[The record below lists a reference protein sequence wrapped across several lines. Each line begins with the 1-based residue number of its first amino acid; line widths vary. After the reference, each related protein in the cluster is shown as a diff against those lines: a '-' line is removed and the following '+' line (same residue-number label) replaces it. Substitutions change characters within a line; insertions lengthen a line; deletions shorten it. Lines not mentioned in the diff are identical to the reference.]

1 MLGFFQG
8 RVEMRDVLLWAMV
21 VAAVVAEAWQQW
33 DQVAAGAVWSG
44 LVVFAGRR
52 WPGWALLIGTM
63 ANLVQLADLSGSQGW
78 PVLVSAVAGLLAGRR
93 MADTLAAATIFSAV
107 GVAGLL
113 IAAATGDVWMWFNVV
128 LPLLFF
134 GVLPW
139 LVGRYVRLRAM
150 LAVAG
155 WQRAEQLERER
166 RLVAGEARLRERT
179 RIARDMHDSLGHELS
194 LIAMR
199 AGALEL
205 DRGLDERYRTAMG
218 ELRVAS
224 VDATERLRDIVGV
237 LREETDPAP
246 VEPVGESIAGLI
258 ARSRVSGMDVDL
270 SSAGVAEPHA
280 SMVDRTAYR
289 VVQESLTNAVKHAPE
304 APVTVRLEYG
314 ETALTVT
321 VTNGP
326 PPAVASPASVSGGRG
341 LLGLRER
348 VRLVGGALRAGD
360 RADGYEVVAELP
372 YEGKPARGDTDE
384 EVDGDG
390 GSESARR
397 LADVRGATRRGL
409 ATAVAVPVSIGV
421 VVLVV
426 LLGMRW
432 YEVTHS
438 LLDPAVYD
446 ALRLGQQ
453 RAGVAGE
460 LPPQQVY
467 GRPDVPAPPAPAGAR
482 CEYYRMTRDMFR
494 GPIDVYRLCFTDGR
508 LVDKTVIPGTA
519 R

>member
-1 MLGFFQG
+1 MLGCS
-8 RVEMRDVLLWAMV
+8 RVERRDGLLWV
-21 VAAVVAEAWQQW
+21 VSVAVVVAEAWQQW
-33 DQVAAGAVWSG
+33 GQVAAGIVWSG
-44 LVVFAGRR
+44 VVVFSWRR
-52 WPGWALLIGTM
+52 WPGWALLVGAL
-63 ANLVQLADLSGSQGW
+63 ANLLHLTELSGSQAW

-93 MADTLAAATIFSAV
+93 LADTLAAAVVFSAV
-107 GVAGLL
+107 ALAGLV
-113 IAAATGDVWMWFNVV
+113 IAAAIGEVWLWFNVV
-128 LPLLFF
+128 VPLLFF

-139 LVGRYVRLRAM
+139 LAGRYWRLRAM

-155 WQRAEQLERER
+155 WERAEQLERER

-205 DRGLDERYRTAMG
+205 DRGLDEAHRTAAG
-218 ELRVAS
+218 ELRAAS

-237 LREETDPAP
+237 LREEADPAP
-246 VEPVGESIAGLI
+246 VEPAGESIAGLI
-258 ARSRVSGMDVDL
+258 TRSRASGVDVQL
-270 SSAGVAEPHA
+270 HSAGAAESCP
-280 SMVDRTAYR
+280 STVDRTAYR
-289 VVQESLTNAVKHAPE
+289 VVQEALTNAVKHAPK

-314 ETALTVT
+314 ETTLTVT

-326 PPAVASPASVSGGRG
+326 AQAAAPPTSAGGGRG

-360 RADGYEVVAELP
+360 RPDGYEVVAELP
-372 YEGKPARGDTDE
+372 YEGTPAGDD
-384 EVDGDG
+384 

-397 LADVRGATRRGL
+397 LAQARVATRRGL
-409 ATAVAVPVSIGV
+409 ATAVAVPVAIGV

-438 LLDPAVYD
+438 FLDPAAYD
-446 ALRLGQQ
+446 ALRTGQQ
-453 RAGVAGE
+453 RSGIAGD
-460 LPPQQVY
+460 LPPQQVN
-467 GRPDVPAPPAPAGAR
+467 GRPDVPEPPVPAGAR
-482 CEYYRMTRDMFR
+482 CEYYRMTQDMFR
-494 GPIDVYRLCFTDGR
+494 GPIDVYRLCFADGR
-508 LVDKTVIPGTA
+508 LVDKTVILAAT